1 MRLSVLV
8 SLLLANWL
16 ILLNGCAGGSHGAG
30 YWFHFIFIMI
40 PLLVIG
46 YLILKKTDAVNDSLN
61 TIEEQMKKL
70 TNRLDNLEERINR
83 LKNTKKEE

>member
-1 MRLSVLV
+1 MRLSVIV
-8 SLLLANWL
+8 SLLLANGL
-16 ILLNGCAGGSHGAG
+16 ILLNACAGGTHGAG

-46 YLILKKTDAVNDSLN
+46 YLLLKKTDALNDSLN
-61 TIEEQMKKL
+61 TIEEQMKKM
-70 TNRLDNLEERINR
+70 TNRLDNLEERIKR

>member
-1 MRLSVLV
+1 MRLSVLISVFLV
-8 SLLLANWL
+8 SGL